1 MSLTPRDEGACERYK
16 TRARR
21 AAGTTGMEEGASST
35 GSIKDLDV
43 VEEWVTCLGTDM
55 DSMKTAFTALQKR
68 VVRLETSSVVGVKYA
83 TSVKV
88 PFCDGSTSWTAY
100 RQQFHTVAASNG

>member
-1 MSLTPRDEGACERYK
+1 
-16 TRARR
+16 
-21 AAGTTGMEEGASST
+21 
-35 GSIKDLDV
+35 
-43 VEEWVTCLGTDM
+43 M

-68 VVRLETSSVVGVKYA
+68 VVRLETSVVGVKYA

-100 RQQFHTVAASNG
+100 WQQFQTVAASNGWMEEQCLSALTVALRGQVLTVLEALPDSGSRYKQLLEALKS